1 MLNFIAANILT
12 PNLIYMEINGAATLN
27 LMKESHLL
35 AAILNLMKKYLPLRS
50 HFNEYLTNY
59 ASFDF
64 VLMMDV
70 GIQHAC
76 SCADNI
82 RSHNCFA
89 YNIRS
94 HNCFATI
101 SFILIPM
108 QKHPII
114 FIMLN
119 HCFPLFFL
127 FN

>member
-1 MLNFIAANILT
+1 
-12 PNLIYMEINGAATLN
+12 MEINGAATLN

-35 AAILNLMKKYLPLRS
+35 AAILNLMQKYLHLRS
-50 HFNEYLTNY
+50 HFNEYLTNL

-64 VLMMDV
+64 VVMMDV
-70 GIQHAC
+70 VIQHAC
-76 SCADNI
+76 SC
-82 RSHNCFA
+82 A

-101 SFILIPM
+101 LFILIPM